1 MPSIEPDTID
11 ACISR
16 ATRSGALQ
24 TIRTERAIIEDA
36 GIPFLVRWVSSLSAK
51 DSARVAAAGHR
62 DPDFN
67 PFLPPEHDL
76 TVGPVSD
83 THLAIL
89 NKYPVIERHLLLIT
103 RDFED
108 QRVPL
113 GLADFSALASTVSS
127 LGGLG
132 FYNGGTEAGASQAHK
147 HLQWVPDSPDSV
159 SIETF
164 TAALP
169 SGLAPMSTA
178 CHPGLSWKHAFVR
191 LHRAEGSNSTDA
203 GRTMLAAFRR
213 GAEHVGIDPDANPM
227 PPYNMLTG
235 NDWML
240 VLPRSRERYEDIS
253 VNALGFAGSLFVR
266 SPSQIETI
274 RRMGPLQLLAE
285 VACR

>member
-36 GIPFLVRWVSSLSAK
+36 GIPFLVRWVSSLSVK

-113 GLADFSALASTVSS
+113 GLADFSALASIVLS

-132 FYNGGTEAGASQAHK
+132 FYNGGAEAGASQAHK

-169 SGLAPMSTA
+169 PGLAPMSTA

-191 LHRAEGSNSTDA
+191 LPADESSARDTGHS
-203 GRTMLAAFRR
+203 MLAAFRR
-213 GAEHVGIDPDANPM
+213 GAAQVGIDPDADPM
-227 PPYNMLTG
+227 PPYNMLASR
-235 NDWML
+235 DWML
-240 VLPRSRERYEDIS
+240 VLPRSRERYEHIS

-266 SPSQIETI
+266 RPCQIETI
-274 RRMGPLQLLAE
+274 RRMGPLALLAE

>member
-1 MPSIEPDTID
+1 MQSIESDAID
-11 ACISR
+11 ACIAR

-24 TIRTERAIIEDA
+24 TIRTERTIIEDA
-36 GIPFLVRWVSSLSAK
+36 GIPFLVRWVSSLSVK
-51 DSARVAAAGHR
+51 DSARVAAAGR
-62 DPDFN
+62 RQPDFN
-67 PFLPPEHDL
+67 PFLPPERDL
-76 TVGPVSD
+76 TVGPVGD

-89 NKYPVIERHLLLIT
+89 NKYPVIKRHLLLIT

-113 GLADFSALASTVSS
+113 GPADFAALACVVSS

-159 SIETF
+159 DIGTF

-169 SGLAPMSTA
+169 PDLEPLAA
-178 CHPGLSWKHAFVR
+178 GRHPRLSWRHAFVR
-191 LHRAEGSNSTDA
+191 LPADA
-203 GRTMLAAFRR
+203 SSARDSGYAMLAAFRC
-213 GAEHVGIDPDANPM
+213 GAKQVGIDPDANPM
-227 PPYNMLTG
+227 PPYNMLVS

-266 SPSQIETI
+266 KPDQIETV
-274 RRMGPLQLLAE
+274 RRTGPLALLAE

>member
-1 MPSIEPDTID
+1 MPSIESDTID

-16 ATRSGALQ
+16 ATRSGALR

-51 DSARVAAAGHR
+51 DSARVAAAAHR
-62 DPDFN
+62 DPGFD
-67 PFLPPEHDL
+67 PFLPPERDL

-113 GLADFSALASTVSS
+113 GLADFSALASVVSS

-147 HLQWVPDSPDSV
+147 HLQWVPDSRDCV
-159 SIETF
+159 SIEAF

-169 SGLAPMSTA
+169 SGLAPMSTVR
-178 CHPGLSWKHAFVR
+178 HPSLPWKHAFVR
-191 LHRAEGSNSTDA
+191 LQRAEGLNATDA
-203 GRTMLAAFRR
+203 GRAMLAAFRH
-213 GAEHVGIDPDANPM
+213 GAEQVGIDPGADPM
-227 PPYNMLTG
+227 PPYNMLAG
-235 NDWML
+235 NGWML

-266 SPSQIETI
+266 RPPQIETI
-274 RRMGPLQLLAE
+274 RRMGPLELLAE